1 MQEKSFLPSEEPQEQ
16 HQGEGAQ
23 EILRRNLLS
32 QFRLSYLLSDPR
44 EIWWASPILI
54 YLQVL

>member
-32 QFRLSYLLSDPR
+32 HFLSYLLSDPR
-44 EIWWASPILI
+44 EIWWPSPILI

>member
-1 MQEKSFLPSEEPQEQ
+1 MRENSFLQSEEPQEQ

-32 QFRLSYLLSDPR
+32 QFFSYLLSDPR

>member
-1 MQEKSFLPSEEPQEQ
+1 MQENLCLPSEEPQEQ

-32 QFRLSYLLSDPR
+32 QFLSYLLSDPR
-44 EIWWASPILI
+44 EIRWASPILI

>member
-1 MQEKSFLPSEEPQEQ
+1 MQEKPFLPSEEPQEQ

-23 EILRRNLLS
+23 EIMRRNLLS
-32 QFRLSYLLSDPR
+32 QFLSYLLSDPH